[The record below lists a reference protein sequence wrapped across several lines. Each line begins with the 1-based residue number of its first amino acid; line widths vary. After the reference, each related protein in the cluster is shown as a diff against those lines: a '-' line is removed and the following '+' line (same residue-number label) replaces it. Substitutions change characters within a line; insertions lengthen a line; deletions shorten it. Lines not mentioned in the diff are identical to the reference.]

1 MPFTEE
7 QFLGVFSSY
16 NEALWPVAALLWVL
30 TAMALGLLAGR
41 LAHGR
46 LIGALLAIHWLWAG
60 AVYHLVFF
68 STINPAARVFGAAF
82 ILEGLL
88 FLWYGAVKGRLDFR
102 WGRSPRQAL
111 SIVLALFSLAYPAL
125 VRLSGFEWPAMPAYG
140 VPCPT
145 AILTMGLLLA
155 LPPANHRGLAVIPVL
170 WALVASS
177 AAAMFRV
184 LPDFML
190 PIAAVVLVAWC
201 AAPRMTIWSGR
212 RLTAA

>member
-7 QFLGVFSSY
+7 QFLGVFTSY

-60 AVYHLVFF
+60 GAYHFAFF

-102 WGRSPRQAL
+102 WGRSPRQVA
-111 SIVLALFSLAYPAL
+111 SIVLAAFSLAYPAL
-125 VRLSGFEWPAMPAYG
+125 VRLAGFEWPAMPAYG

-155 LPPANHRGLAVIPVL
+155 LPPGTHRGLAIIPIL
-170 WALVASS
+170 WATVAGS
-177 AAAMFRV
+177 AAILFGV
-184 LPDFML
+184 LPDYML
-190 PIAAVVLVAWC
+190 MVAGGVLIAYA
-201 AAPRMTIWSGR
+201 AAPRMAVWR
-212 RLTAA
+212 AA